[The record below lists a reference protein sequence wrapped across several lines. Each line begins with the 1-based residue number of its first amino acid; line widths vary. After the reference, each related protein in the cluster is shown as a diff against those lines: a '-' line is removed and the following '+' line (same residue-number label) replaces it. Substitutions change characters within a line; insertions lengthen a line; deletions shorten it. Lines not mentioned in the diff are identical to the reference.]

1 MTRRRRLVIG
11 ALAAGGAAAA
21 LAAARRGRGHHGA
34 VAQPTAFARNARLAG
49 MAART
54 GSAFALHRARRTFAS
69 ADRREEL
76 DRSFELR
83 TVAQVTSSL
92 GQMKGVLM
100 KLGQMVSYLDP
111 GLPDHVR
118 EALAQLQQA
127 APPMAPEL
135 AAGVIRA
142 ELGAAP
148 EEVFLEWDP
157 VPIAAASIGQVHRA
171 ITRDR
176 RAVAV
181 KVQYPGV
188 DEAMGADLGNVG
200 LAVSALA
207 QLFPGLDP
215 GPMVEELRTRL
226 GEELDY
232 VNEARNQQAFAEHY
246 AGHPTI
252 HVPVVVPELSTRR
265 VLTTELADG
274 ASWRELLT
282 WSQDERDLAA
292 ETIYRFAFG
301 SLYRLRMFNGDPHPG
316 NYLFHPGGRVTFL
329 DFGLVRHFTD
339 AELQPFADLIDAM
352 VHHPDVGRFRE
363 IIEKEGV
370 LRAGEYFTDA
380 EIEEYFSHFYEFV
393 LVDGPYTI
401 TADYA
406 SETMRR
412 YFDQRGP
419 YGRILKATNLPAS
432 WVVIQRI
439 NLGLYAI
446 FGELRATGN
455 WRRIAEE
462 VWPWT
467 DRPPSTPMGEAI
479 ARWEADRT
487 AVSRPR

>member
-1 MTRRRRLVIG
+1 
-11 ALAAGGAAAA
+11 
-21 LAAARRGRGHHGA
+21 
-34 VAQPTAFARNARLAG
+34 
-49 MAART
+49 
-54 GSAFALHRARRTFAS
+54 
-69 ADRREEL
+69 
-76 DRSFELR
+76 
-83 TVAQVTSSL
+83 
-92 GQMKGVLM
+92 MKGVLM

-111 GLPDHVR
+111 GLPEHVR
-118 EALAQLQQA
+118 ETLAQLQQS

-142 ELGAAP
+142 ELGGAP
-148 EEVFLEWDP
+148 EDVFLEWDP
-157 VPIAAASIGQVHRA
+157 VPIASASIGQVHRA

-200 LAVSALA
+200 LAVNALA
-207 QLFPGLDP
+207 QLFPSLDP
-215 GPMVEELRTRL
+215 GPMVEELRARL
-226 GEELDY
+226 SEELDY
-232 VNEARNQQAFAEHY
+232 VNEARSQRAFAEHY

-252 HVPVVVPELSTRR
+252 HVPAVVPELSTRR
-265 VLTTELADG
+265 VLTTELAEG
-274 ASWRELLT
+274 AGWKELLSWT
-282 WSQDERDLAA
+282 QEERDLAA
-292 ETIYRFAFG
+292 ETLYRFAFG

-316 NYLFHPGGRVTFL
+316 NYLFSPGGRVTFL

-352 VHHPDVGRFRE
+352 VQHPDLGRFRE
-363 IIEKEGV
+363 IIENEGL
-370 LRAGEYFTDA
+370 LRPGEDFTDA

-419 YGRILKATNLPAS
+419 YARILKATNLPAS

-479 ARWEADRT
+479 ARWETGRAALAPPAGR
-487 AVSRPR
+487 